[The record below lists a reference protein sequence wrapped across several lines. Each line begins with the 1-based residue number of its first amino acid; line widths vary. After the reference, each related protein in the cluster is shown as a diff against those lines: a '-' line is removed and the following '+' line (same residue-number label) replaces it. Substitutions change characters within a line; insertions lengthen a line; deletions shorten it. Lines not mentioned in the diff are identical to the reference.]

1 MGYGQNSTALYIT
14 LVVGQSGKKMAADK
28 YLSVSFILNYNY
40 SEELGQSS
48 GAQVV
53 TIAAPAAAAVAV
65 GFVVV
70 LIVVAALIWRRRK
83 NNNNV

>member
-40 SEELGQSS
+40 SELGQSS

-65 GFVVV
+65 GFAVV